1 MLELG
6 YIFETFRKLDNAI
19 DKAEFIRDLQKL
31 DLPYDLNYENLIL
44 AWERMAEV
52 ESPTA

>member
-6 YIFETFRKLDNAI
+6 YIFETFRKLDNAM
-19 DKAEFIRDLQKL
+19 DKVEFIKGLQKL